1 DAGASMAEALAES
14 DLIYL
19 AQPILRILEQLPEV
33 ARLARPGALVTDAG
47 STKQAI
53 VERARAVFRGRE
65 ADFLG
70 GHPMAGKEGRGVEIA
85 EAGLFRGAVY
95 AFTPESCHAGDERVE
110 ELLEWVSRIGAR
122 PLSLSPEEHDQVTA
136 LTSHV
141 PQLVST

>member
-1 DAGASMAEALAES
+1 MALRTVSIVGVGLIGGSFALALREAGFDGRIVGVSRPETIDRAVALGVIDAGASMAEALAES

-70 GHPMAGKEGRGVEIA
+70 G
-85 EAGLFRGAVY
+85 
-95 AFTPESCHAGDERVE
+95 
-110 ELLEWVSRIGAR
+110 
-122 PLSLSPEEHDQVTA
+122 
-136 LTSHV
+136 
-141 PQLVST
+141 